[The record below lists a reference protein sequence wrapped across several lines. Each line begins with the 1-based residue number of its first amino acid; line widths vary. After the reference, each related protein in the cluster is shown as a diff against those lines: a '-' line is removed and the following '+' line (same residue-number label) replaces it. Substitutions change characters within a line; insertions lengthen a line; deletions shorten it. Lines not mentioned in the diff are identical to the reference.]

1 MAITASL
8 IEYLMPGSLMINL
21 GSSLGYKP
29 KSKRVLSSAVKH
41 AVRGFSL
48 GLAEELAQEGIRVC
62 LINPRSVATPLLQKN
77 TSSEAYQ
84 KAMPVEDLVR
94 TIMMIVNSDSRTLFS
109 EINVGAAE
117 GFLGQ

>member
-8 IEYLMPGSLMINL
+8 IEYLMPKSLVINL

-29 KSKRVLSSAVKH
+29 KAKRVLSSAVKH

-77 TSSEAYQ
+77 SSSELFCIQ
-84 KAMPVEDLVR
+84 
-94 TIMMIVNSDSRTLFS
+94 DSSSSIYCWSRCTKTGLAKYRLYNAS
-109 EINVGAAE
+109 LNN
-117 GFLGQ
+117 L